1 MRDLTNSLKLRVRG
15 MTFSVPLLAH
25 LDIAFYAT
33 CSLPI
38 WPSRWQCPNFAI
50 TSGLAIFHLED
61 HLRTQID
68 SSLAAAGCIV
78 QPHDQMDLGAA
89 LGVAVPQ
96 FSIASGL
103 AASSLFLLPAVSH

>member
-15 MTFSVPLLAH
+15 MTFSFPLLAH

-68 SSLAAAGCIV
+68 ASLASAGSLV
-78 QPHDQMDLGAA
+78 QPHDQTALGAA
-89 LGVAVPQ
+89 LGVAIRPL
-96 FSIASGL
+96 SIRSGVD
-103 AASSLFLLPAVSH
+103 AAAPFVICD